1 MYVAMESAAA
11 FSPPAEALV
20 SSQFG
25 NVNNFSIFSRE
36 IICSGFGRG
45 FCSTASGVGVA
56 SGVGGG
62 VGRVSAVSIGIFAV
76 LGLAG
81 FTGPGFAVLDSS
93 AQAERANPP
102 ANNVNPSNNPRRLIF
117 SPSRFGL
124 FTIKLQSPPS
134 GLVAY
139 DVYATHLAFV
149 VLLYIFMAK

>member
-1 MYVAMESAAA
+1 MSTIYVATTSAAS
-11 FSPPAEALV
+11 FWPPAEALV
-20 SSQFG
+20 ASQSG
-25 NVNNFSIFSRE
+25 NVNKSSIFSRE
-36 IICSGFGRG
+36 TICSGFGRG

-56 SGVGGG
+56 SDVDGG
-62 VGRVSAVSIGIFAV
+62 VVRESAVLIGMSAV

-81 FTGPGFAVLDSS
+81 FAELDSL
-93 AQAERANPP
+93 AQAERAKPP
-102 ANNVNPSNNPRRLIF
+102 ANNVNPPNHPRRLIF
-117 SPSRFGL
+117 SPSRSGL

>member
-1 MYVAMESAAA
+1 MASSVTFLLSIVLKFGKLQTSA
-11 FSPPAEALV
+11 
-20 SSQFG
+20 
-25 NVNNFSIFSRE
+25 IFSGLTISRT
-36 IICSGFGRG
+36 STGRA
-45 FCSTASGVGVA
+45 TTSGVGVA
-56 SGVGGG
+56 SGVDGG
-62 VGRVSAVSIGIFAV
+62 VVRESAVLIGMSAV

-81 FTGPGFAVLDSS
+81 FAELDSL
-93 AQAERANPP
+93 AQAERAKPP
-102 ANNVNPSNNPRRLIF
+102 ANNVNPPNHPRRLIF